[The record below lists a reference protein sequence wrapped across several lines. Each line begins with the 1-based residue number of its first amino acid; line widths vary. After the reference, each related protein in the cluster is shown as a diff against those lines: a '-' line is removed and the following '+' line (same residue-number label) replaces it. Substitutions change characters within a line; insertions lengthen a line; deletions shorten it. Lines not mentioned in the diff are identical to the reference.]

1 MGKHS
6 KHNDLEVKYK
16 KIIFLIII
24 IILFTIITIY
34 NAQRENRQK
43 SGQSNLN
50 YQNINEE
57 MLNDIIVPVNN
68 NKYQSILT
76 DISIENEKLVL
87 QSLSNNNTII
97 EYQFKENLVEKI
109 IVYEKFEKKEEFYKK
124 KEIYSQIES
133 IKLLYIDEK
142 NMSIEFEKNDKGTD
156 ANLSYQEVY
165 DKYLIRIVGGYKLIE

>member
-57 MLNDIIVPVNN
+57 MLNDIIEPVNN
-68 NKYQSILT
+68 NKYQSILQCRYRYRVG
-76 DISIENEKLVL
+76 LVFL
-87 QSLSNNNTII
+87 QGVNQNTHR
-97 EYQFKENLVEKI
+97 Y
-109 IVYEKFEKKEEFYKK
+109 
-124 KEIYSQIES
+124 
-133 IKLLYIDEK
+133 
-142 NMSIEFEKNDKGTD
+142 
-156 ANLSYQEVY
+156 
-165 DKYLIRIVGGYKLIE
+165 RR